1 MGRKHPY
8 LRSEVVIWQAKRERG
23 SRIRRTAAQQ
33 DVEKND
39 PTAGVPLVSDEGV
52 EEARDW
58 VNEHEL

>member
-1 MGRKHPY
+1 MAGKKRK
-8 LRSEVVIWQAKRERG
+8 
-23 SRIRRTAAQQ
+23 RIPNPAGTAAQQ